1 MTDPITEQPPAVPAP
16 DPPGASRRLS
26 AAVPG
31 PGRPG
36 RRARLARRG
45 SARYGP
51 GPVSRWAILGVWAA
65 MAGVYAAVE
74 PHQFLQVGTVQT
86 IFGSQEALVFISL
99 GLLATLIVN
108 EFDLSFASMQGL
120 AATLVPVLV
129 VEHGWNPVAASAVA
143 VLATVTAGA
152 VNGFLVVKAGV
163 DRIVV
168 TLGMANVLLGLA
180 LALANL
186 STVSGLSPGFAR
198 LANQEVLGLPVSFY
212 YGLAATLGFAYVLRF
227 TPLGRH
233 IAFVGANR
241 EVARLAGVR
250 VDRIRFGS
258 YVVSGL
264 FSGIGG
270 VLLVAS
276 VGGYDP
282 TSSVIYLPAGI
293 TAVFLGMAA
302 VRPGQFNPIG
312 MFIGVYLLAT
322 GVLGLQLLGYTGWVE
337 DVFYGAV
344 LIIAVTVSAL
354 LHRRTT

>member
-1 MTDPITEQPPAVPAP
+1 MIDQVRT
-16 DPPGASRRLS
+16 LS
-26 AAVPG
+26 
-31 PGRPG
+31 GRAG
-36 RRARLARRG
+36 HRG
-45 SARYGP
+45 TKPARYGP
-51 GPVSRWAILGVWAA
+51 GPVSRWAILGVWLA
-65 MAGVYAAVE
+65 MAGVFAVIE
-74 PHQFLQVGTVQT
+74 PAQFLQVGTLQT

-120 AATLVPVLV
+120 AATLVPVLA
-129 VEHGWNPVAASAVA
+129 VEHGWNVIAASAA
-143 VLATVTAGA
+143 AILVTTAAGA
-152 VNGFLVVKAGV
+152 VNGFLVVRVGV

-168 TLGMANVLLGLA
+168 TLGMANVLLGIA

-186 STVSGLSPGFAR
+186 STVSGLSPAFAAI
-198 LANQEVLGLPVSFY
+198 ANTEVAGLPLSFY
-212 YGLAATLGFAYVLRF
+212 YGLAATLIFAYIMRF

-233 IAFVGANR
+233 LAFVGANR
-241 EVARLAGVR
+241 EVARLAGIR
-250 VDRIRFGS
+250 VNRIRFGS

-264 FSGIGG
+264 LSGIGG

-293 TAVFLGMAA
+293 TAAFLGMAA
-302 VRPGQFNPIG
+302 VRPGQFNPVG
-312 MFIGVYLLAT
+312 MFIGVYFLAT

-344 LIIAVTVSAL
+344 LIAAVTVSAL
-354 LHRRTT
+354 LHRRTA